1 MNIEEILAKASDTM
15 TVKRVFGEPF
25 EKDGMTVIPVAAFS
39 GGGGGGSGQD
49 EGRSGGSGGGYG
61 ISAKPLGAYVIKDG
75 KLSWQPAIDVN
86 KVILGGQIVAIIA
99 LLVIRS
105 ILKSRA
111 SRDD

>member
-1 MNIEEILAKASDTM
+1 MNIEDILAKANDTM
-15 TVKRVFGEPF
+15 TVKRVFGDPF

-49 EGRSGGSGGGYG
+49 EGGSGGSGGGYG

-86 KVILGGQIVAIIA
+86 KVIFGGQIVAIIA